1 MADYKRLK
9 GPADRSRV
17 GMDEKYERAYW
28 SKKFGVP
35 GQTLAAA
42 VRNVGNSTDAVKEF
56 LKEKRKTAAKKAK
69 AAAKS
74 KGKKKATKKKR
85 SKAA

>member
-1 MADYKRLK
+1 MADNKRLK
-9 GPADRSRV
+9 GPADRTRV

-42 VRNVGNSTDAVKEF
+42 VRNVGNSVEAVKEYV
-56 LKEKRKTAAKKAK
+56 KEKRKTAAKKAK
-69 AAAKS
+69 AASKS
-74 KGKKKATKKKR
+74 KKKSTKKKSAKKR
-85 SKAA
+85 